1 MGVLNLAEYEKS
13 EAGPDAGGGSG
24 TETNAGAV
32 KHNGSKGLSAGA
44 LASRDRHGQA
54 GTAGNGAGEK
64 ANDQYMASDM
74 ASDMTPEA
82 QGDQAAS
89 DAVTGHEPVS
99 GHELDAFLG
108 RAFKEEPVWVGLW
121 ASVKDVFFP
130 VKLPPLQLTSTPIP
144 VPDRMAVK
152 ANPWAV
158 GISSSLNIAVLLLFI
173 WLGIRAIRN
182 YVNPP
187 VQATNIDL
195 SDYKGPKAAKDA
207 GGGGGGGDKSIIE
220 ANKGKLPEKAKLD
233 VTPPQ
238 PQTLEQPK
246 IPMPPTINVQKN
258 IQLPDNANMPMIGMT
273 NSPNVV
279 MPSAGSGS
287 GAGMGS
293 GSNGGLG
300 SGNGNGYGPG
310 SGGNAGGGVYQVGG
324 GISAPSVIHSVEAE
338 FSDEARRAKYQ
349 GVCMVSLIVDAQG
362 NPQDIHVARALG
374 MGLDEKAIEAIRQYK
389 FKPAMKDGKTA
400 VPVMITIEVDFRL
413 Y

>member
-13 EAGPDAGGGSG
+13 EAGPEAGISSG
-24 TETNAGAV
+24 AETNAGAV
-32 KHNGSKGLSAGA
+32 KHNGSMGQSAGA

-64 ANDQYMASDM
+64 AKDRYM

-82 QGDQAAS
+82 TAEAQGDHAAS
-89 DAVTGHEPVS
+89 VPVAD
-99 GHELDAFLG
+99 HELDAFLG

-130 VKLPPLQLTSTPIP
+130 VKLPPLVLTSTPIP

-158 GISSSLNIAVLLLFI
+158 GISSTLNIAVLLLFI

-187 VQATNIDL
+187 VQTTNIDL
-195 SDYKGPKAAKDA
+195 SDYKGPKAAKQA

-220 ANKGKLPEKAKLD
+220 ANKGKLPERAKVT

-238 PQTLEQPK
+238 PQTLEKPLLPDPPK
-246 IPMPPTINVQKN
+246 IDVQKN

-293 GSNGGLG
+293 GRNGGLG

-324 GISAPSVIHSVEAE
+324 GISAPTVIHSVEAE

-374 MGLDEKAIEAIRQYK
+374 MGLDEKAIEAIKQYK